1 MPKLKLKLVN
11 RQMVGDRVYLLSFY
25 SDLAIS
31 FKPGQFLSFKIADG
45 VLRSYSILDLSNPSP
60 FFDSSVIT
68 SDNQN
73 TQTKLDGSFIS
84 FIVNTRQAG
93 VGSTFMEQAEIGFE
107 VEAIGPAGRFGLE
120 ENNLDKVFVCTGTGL
135 APFIPMIK
143 QVLARPEHGRID
155 LYFGVKNSKD
165 KFVNQFFSE
174 SELSKIN
181 TYISLSSEE
190 PGLGEYKGFV
200 NEAILA
206 NIQSFDKQEFY
217 LCGNPLMIDSVKN
230 LLELNQAD
238 KIYFEKY
245 S

>member
-1 MPKLKLKLVN
+1 MPKLKLKLVD
-11 RQMVGDRVYLLSFY
+11 RQMVGDRVYLVSFY
-25 SDLAIS
+25 SDLAVS

-45 VLRSYSILDLSNPSP
+45 VLRSYSILDISNPSP
-60 FFDSSVIT
+60 FFSSTPLVAT
-68 SDNQN
+68 GNK
-73 TQTKLDGSFIS
+73 TEDGSFIS
-84 FIVNTRQAG
+84 FIINTRQEG
-93 VGSTFMEQAEIGFE
+93 IGSTFMEQTEIGFE
-107 VEAIGPAGRFGLE
+107 VEAIGPAGRFGLQD
-120 ENNLDKVFVCTGTGL
+120 NNLDKVFVCTGTGL

-143 QVLARPEHGRID
+143 QILTIPEHGKID

-165 KFVNQFFSE
+165 KFVNRFFSE

-181 TYISLSSEE
+181 TYISLSAEQ

-206 NIQSFDKQEFY
+206 NIHSFNKQEFY